1 MQTRHRALEFK
12 GQPRTRVQ
20 RRGGRLCRDHQ
31 LHPALVELIHQVDK
45 TPALIVLVAG
55 HPRHAR
61 QHDRVKFP
69 GQFDVV
75 ARRARAVAELGK
87 LEPDHIVRQPARA
100 QTAAV
105 DLDILPAPR
114 RPRRQA
120 LEAALQAR
128 LRIRP
133 QRVVVE
139 PRPLQSSQAVVV
151 ARIDVHDPGVG
162 VEQRD
167 GGQEPRALEPV
178 FIQAL
183 GRDVGG
189 GHQGDTALDD
199 GLQKVGQDHRIAD
212 IADEKLVKADNPGLC
227 REAIAD
233 TFEGVFLAFQFAE
246 FAVHALHK
254 TMKMHAQLAL
264 EGQTIVE
271 RIHQVGFAA
280 PHPTPEIQPRLGRL
294 GTAQTRAQAPQQT
307 RIAPLA
313 SEQPRIQGLK
323 FTHRSLLRRVVAEPL
338 APEVTPVALPGRH
351 CRARRALPE
360 TLTDQMNTI
369 TAPRRGIGRATILAP
384 WRPLQC
390 RDSARTGALPGDR
403 RMA

>member
-1 MQTRHRALEFK
+1 M
-12 GQPRTRVQ
+12 
-20 RRGGRLCRDHQ
+20 
-31 LHPALVELIHQVDK
+31 DK
-45 TPALIVLVAG
+45 TPALIVFVAG
-55 HPRHAR
+55 HARHAR
-61 QHDRVKFP
+61 QHDRVKLP
-69 GQFDVV
+69 GQLDVI

-105 DLDILPAPR
+105 DLDVLPAPR

-120 LEAALQAR
+120 LEAVLQAR
-128 LRIRP
+128 LSIRP

-139 PRPLQSSQAVVV
+139 PRPLQSPQAVVV
-151 ARIDVHDPGVG
+151 APIDVHDPGVG

-212 IADEKLVKADNPGLC
+212 IADEKLVKADNPGLR

-233 TFEGVFLAFQFAE
+233 TFEGVLLAFQFPE
-246 FAVHALHK
+246 FAVQALHK
-254 TMKMHAQLAL
+254 TMKVHAQLAL

-271 RIHQVGFAA
+271 RVHQVGFTA

-294 GTAQTRAQAPQQT
+294 GAAQTRAQAPQQT

-313 SEQPRIQGLK
+313 SEQPRIQGLE
-323 FTHRSLLRRVVAEPL
+323 FTHRRLLRRVVAEPL
-338 APEVTPVALPGRH
+338 ARKVISVAFPGRH
-351 CRARRALPE
+351 GRARGALPE
-360 TLTDQMNTI
+360 TLSNQLNMTI
-369 TAPRRGIGRATILAP
+369 TTGKGHRARYDTGAAAAFAMPRRGAGGPISP
-384 WRPLQC
+384 
-390 RDSARTGALPGDR
+390 GA
-403 RMA
+403 AYA